1 MSDECIIAR
10 IVLLSLK
17 KKELTQQDIA
27 NELKMS
33 QQSVSRKLKELEERN
48 LIRRS
53 LSKEGEMIRLAEN
66 GEKLLEDCIYMLR
79 STIISSHVLEI
90 RGRATSGLGEGRI
103 FLSLPYY
110 MESFKKFLGFEPFPG
125 TLNLTIYDR
134 TSLENRLMLD
144 VSKAVN
150 IPEHKE
156 ENRVL
161 GAVRAFP
168 ASVNGLKPAA
178 VVFPLRSVHPK
189 SVIEVIAPYNL
200 RKELNIKDGDEVLIE
215 AYA

>member
-1 MSDECIIAR
+1 M
-10 IVLLSLK
+10 
-17 KKELTQQDIA
+17 
-27 NELKMS
+27 
-33 QQSVSRKLKELEERN
+33 EEKD

-53 LSKEGEMIRLAEN
+53 LSKEGEIIRVTEN
-66 GEKLLEDCIYMLR
+66 GEKILEDCLSMMR
-79 STIISSHVLEI
+79 TTIISSHILEI
-90 RGRATSGLGEGRI
+90 KGRATSGLGEGRI

-134 TSLENRLMLD
+134 ASLENRLILD
-144 VSKAVN
+144 VSKAIT

-168 ASVNGLKPAA
+168 ASINDLKPAA
-178 VVFPLRSVHPK
+178 VVFPLRSIHPK
-189 SVIEVIAPYNL
+189 SVIEVISPFHL
-200 RKELNIKDGDEVLIE
+200 RKELNIKDGDEITIQV
-215 AYA
+215 YA

>member
-53 LSKEGEMIRLAEN
+53 LSKEGEIIRLAEN

>member
-1 MSDECIIAR
+1 MSDECLIAK
-10 IVLLSLK
+10 IVYLSLQQ
-17 KKELTQQDIA
+17 KEVTQQMIA
-27 NELKMS
+27 DELKMS

-48 LIRRS
+48 LVRRS
-53 LSKEGEMIRLAEN
+53 LSKEGEIIRVTEN
-66 GEKLLEDCIYMLR
+66 GEKLLEDCLSMMR
-79 STIISSHVLEI
+79 ATIISSHVLEI

-103 FLSLPYY
+103 FLSMPYY
-110 MESFKKFLGFEPFPG
+110 MESFKKFLGFEPYPG
-125 TLNLTIYDR
+125 TLNLVIYDR
-134 TSLENRLMLD
+134 ISLENRLVLD
-144 VSKAVN
+144 ISKAIN

-168 ASVNGLKPAA
+168 ASVNDLKPAA

-189 SVIEVIAPYNL
+189 SVIEVISPYHL
-200 RKELNIKDGDEVLIE
+200 RKELNIKDGDEVVIQ

>member
-1 MSDECIIAR
+1 
-10 IVLLSLK
+10 
-17 KKELTQQDIA
+17 
-27 NELKMS
+27 
-33 QQSVSRKLKELEERN
+33 
-48 LIRRS
+48 
-53 LSKEGEMIRLAEN
+53 MIRLAEN

-168 ASVNGLKPAA
+168 A
-178 VVFPLRSVHPK
+178 
-189 SVIEVIAPYNL
+189 
-200 RKELNIKDGDEVLIE
+200 
-215 AYA
+215 